1 MARTFKRRRGD
12 VLQPGRFTPA
22 VVRGLR
28 MKSTTFDGQY
38 QQEPA
43 PATGRIFNPT
53 WWRYYKEAPE
63 FEMVVLSVDCTFKS
77 GKENDLVA
85 IQKWGVVGVRSY
97 LIERQTEH
105 MGYIQTKAAIRS
117 MQKHG
122 RPASVILIED
132 KANGPAIVE
141 ELQADPDFGASVIAI
156 DPQGDKVSRANAAS
170 TDVEAGSVYLPE
182 GAEWVAA
189 FVRTFA
195 AFPGVRFDDDIDA
208 ASMFINW
215 RRTRNLAYGVLDLG
229 RQYKSGEKPLP
240 ASVEERLVARVD
252 NYANQKKAEPKPPC
266 PVCGPPPDGKPPATV
281 RQGSPGNIHCNQCG
295 CDFNDAGE
303 VTPRPVEIVIGV
315 NCCDRAKEVF
325 KETQR
330 PHANPAGGGTRCVA
344 CGKQSGRDPREP
356 AAPGISRK
364 EYNRRRWAIGQFA
377 IRAPRNNKNTYGRFG

>member
-1 MARTFKRRRGD
+1 MAKTIKRRRGD

-85 IQKWGVVGVRSY
+85 IQKWGTVGVRSY

-105 MGYIQTKAAIRS
+105 MGYIQTKAAIRA

-141 ELQADPDFGASVIAI
+141 ELQADHDFGASVIAV

-182 GAEWVAA
+182 GAEWVGT

-195 AFPGVRFDDDIDA
+195 AFPGVKHDDDVD
-208 ASMFINW
+208 SSSQFINW
-215 RRTRNLAYGVLDLG
+215 RRTRNLSYGLLELFTSG
-229 RQYKSGEKPLP
+229 RAAEIEARPLP
-240 ASVEERLVARVD
+240 ALKTTRRAHVVPAEVVPACPICKSNRLVSR
-252 NYANQKKAEPKPPC
+252 KP
-266 PVCGPPPDGKPPATV
+266 VAGGW
-281 RQGSPGNIHCNQCG
+281 QCNQCQAT
-295 CDFNDAGE
+295 CDNEGNLTSQPVN
-303 VTPRPVEIVIGV
+303 VTIGV
-315 NCCDRAKEVF
+315 DCCDEAKRLF
-325 KETQR
+325 KE
-330 PHANPAGGGTRCVA
+330 N
-344 CGKQSGRDPREP
+344 GKPYVQKIPEGVKCNGCSRQSGRDPRTP
-356 AAPGISRK
+356 APMGVSRK
-364 EYNRRRWAIGQFA
+364 QHFAGLGFA
-377 IRAPRNNKNTYGRFG
+377 IKSPRNRSTYGRFG